1 MHRVYCSLNYY
12 GDGCTTFC
20 RPRDDQF
27 GHYNCSSTGQKVCL
41 DGWYGSDCEKAKCR
55 AGCNQQHGYCEKPDT
70 CQCRPGWTGIRCD
83 ECLTYPG
90 CANGYCLSPWQ
101 CICHRNWGGVYC
113 DQDLNVCGTREPCKN
128 NGTCQNVAPG
138 KYKCSCPEGFTGV
151 DCDLILPQ
159 QIDSGSLT
167 QLNAGCALNP
177 CLNGG
182 TCYGFKTTQHSD
194 INQLESPFES
204 PEVRT
209 NNTNESVER
218 IYRCQCPPNWIGDYC
233 QWADSPAFSPTNI
246 LLINTTLERINA
258 TEQSTIKHEISTR
271 VPDTETTDQVP
282 PFFSNFIENQQQTTQ
297 HLDMKHI
304 ISWVV
309 VASIIGVFLA
319 SLLLA
324 WCCLIAIEHNRFSF
338 IQMNIIR
345 SDGVDEQ
352 PVVTSTLRRMHE
364 KIRDSFRLSSRARIG
379 PETKLSIE
387 NVLRPPKPPPPYEE
401 NDIGFRMNKVPLDYR
416 KPEHEE
422 IILGV
427 GDEFAKSNSK
437 KDSLVIKGALEQKL
451 APSSISTSASTFT
464 SVAATSGLNDSTNFV
479 NSSRLKCPKHGHL
492 YRQQQTT
499 NEIDLDLSDSHSPY
513 QAEASKYVVQQ
524 ACSHFQSSNYHLN
537 YH

>member
-1 MHRVYCSLNYY
+1 M
-12 GDGCTTFC
+12 
-20 RPRDDQF
+20 
-27 GHYNCSSTGQKVCL
+27 
-41 DGWYGSDCEKAKCR
+41 
-55 AGCNQQHGYCEKPDT
+55 
-70 CQCRPGWTGIRCD
+70 
-83 ECLTYPG
+83 
-90 CANGYCLSPWQ
+90 
-101 CICHRNWGGVYC
+101 
-113 DQDLNVCGTREPCKN
+113 NVCGTREPCKN
-128 NGTCQNVAPG
+128 NATCQNVAPG

-167 QLNAGCALNP
+167 QLSAGCALNP

-182 TCYGFKTTQHSD
+182 TCYGFKTTQLNLNMS
-194 INQLESPFES
+194 QLESPFEN

-233 QWADSPAFSPTNI
+233 QWADSPVFTATNI
-246 LLINTTLERINA
+246 LLNVTLERINT
-258 TEQSTIKHEISTR
+258 TEQNTINYEHPTR
-271 VPDTETTDQVP
+271 IPDTEATDKVS
-282 PFFSNFIENQQQTTQ
+282 PFSSNFIENQQHTTQ

-309 VASIIGVFLA
+309 IASVIGVFLA

-345 SDGVDEQ
+345 SDGVGDQ

-364 KIRDSFRLSSRARIG
+364 KIRDSFRLPSRARIG

-401 NDIGFRMNKVPLDYR
+401 NDIGFRVNKVPLDYW
-416 KPEHEE
+416 KPEDKETISRVEEE
-422 IILGV
+422 I
-427 GDEFAKSNSK
+427 AKSNSK
-437 KDSLVIKGALEQKL
+437 KDNLVIKGTLEQKL
-451 APSSISTSASTFT
+451 APISTSAFT
-464 SVAATSGLNDSTNFV
+464 STPIVATSGLNNSTNFV
-479 NSSRLKCPKHGHL
+479 NNSRLKCPRHGHL

-499 NEIDLDLSDSHSPY
+499 ITTNDIDSDFSDQHSPH
-513 QAEASKYVVQQ
+513 QAETSKYAIQQ
-524 ACSHFQSSNYHLN
+524 ACSHFQPSNYHLN